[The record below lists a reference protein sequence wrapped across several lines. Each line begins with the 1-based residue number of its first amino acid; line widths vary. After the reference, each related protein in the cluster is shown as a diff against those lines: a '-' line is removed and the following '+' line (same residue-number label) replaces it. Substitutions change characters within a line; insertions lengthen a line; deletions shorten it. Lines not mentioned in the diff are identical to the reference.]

1 VTDIGNIL
9 LETRNMPLKI
19 ACLGECMVEL
29 APEGAGLFRL
39 GIGGDSFNTAVYMK
53 RLAEAG
59 EARVHYVTALGED
72 PQSARMIAAFR
83 DEELETDLVFQLEG
97 AGPGLYLIET
107 DAQGERRFHYWRGQ
121 SAARQLMDGARAEAL
136 ARALAGFDL
145 IYLTGISLAILE
157 PMARKRLL
165 ELLEGLGPETRLA
178 FDPNHR
184 PTLWDKPAATAAG
197 ARLAGLG
204 TTVLASAEDARAL
217 YGAADPAAAVRR
229 WLDAGA
235 AEVVLR
241 RGAASC
247 LIGEAD
253 TQEIVEVPAQANVT
267 LRDTTAAGDAF
278 NAAYLLARLR
288 GRAIR
293 EAAAAG
299 HGLAARVVQTPGAL
313 LPREDEEPQDA

>member
-1 VTDIGNIL
+1 MTL
-9 LETRNMPLKI
+9 QI

-39 GIGGDSFNTAVYMK
+39 GMGGDSFNTAAYMI

-83 DEELETDLVFQLEG
+83 AEGLETDLVFRIEG

-107 DAQGERRFHYWRGQ
+107 DPEGERRFHYWRGQ
-121 SAARQLMDGARAEAL
+121 SAARQLLDQGRAAVL
-136 ARALAGFDL
+136 AEALAGFDL
-145 IYLTGISLAILE
+145 VYLTGVSLAILE
-157 PMARKRLL
+157 PSARHRLI
-165 ELLEGLGPETRLA
+165 ELLEGLAPETRLA

-184 PTLWDKPAATAAG
+184 PALWDRDSAVAAG

-204 TTVLASAEDARAL
+204 ATILASAEDARAL
-217 YGAADPAAAVRR
+217 YGAADPAVAVRR
-229 WLDAGA
+229 WRDAGA

-241 RGAASC
+241 RGAAPC
-247 LIGEAD
+247 LIGVAG
-253 TQEIVEVPAQANVT
+253 TQEIVEVPAQGGVT
-267 LRDTTAAGDAF
+267 VCDTTAAGDGF

-288 GRAIR
+288 GTEPR

-299 HGLAARVVQTPGAL
+299 HALAARVIQTPGAL
-313 LPREDEEPQDA
+313 LPRDKQDG

>member
-1 VTDIGNIL
+1 MTV
-9 LETRNMPLKI
+9 RI

-29 APEGAGLFRL
+29 APAPEGAGLFRL
-39 GIGGDSFNTAVYMK
+39 GVGGDSFNTAAYMK
-53 RLAEAG
+53 RLAETA

-72 PQSARMIAAFR
+72 AESARMIAAFR
-83 DEELETDLVFQLEG
+83 AEGLETDLVFRVEG

-107 DAQGERRFHYWRGQ
+107 DAEGERCFHYWRGE
-121 SAARQLMDGARAEAL
+121 SAARQLMDEGRAMAL
-136 ARALAGFDL
+136 AGALAGFDL
-145 IYLTGISLAILE
+145 VYLTGVSLAILE
-157 PMARKRLL
+157 TDARARLIA
-165 ELLEGLGPETRLA
+165 LLEGLGPETRLA

-184 PTLWDKPAATAAG
+184 PALWDGATAAAAG

-204 TTVLASAEDARAL
+204 ATVLASADDARAL
-217 YGAADPAAAVRR
+217 YGAADPVQAVKS

-241 RGAASC
+241 RGAAPC
-247 LIGEAD
+247 LIGEAGA
-253 TQEIVEVPAQANVT
+253 EEMIEAPAQVSVRV
-267 LRDTTAAGDAF
+267 RDTTAAGDAF

-299 HGLAARVVQTPGAL
+299 HALAARVIQTPGAL
-313 LPREDEEPQDA
+313 LARDRQPNMGPQGA

>member
-1 VTDIGNIL
+1 M
-9 LETRNMPLKI
+9 RI

-59 EARVHYVTALGED
+59 EARVHYVTALGQDTE
-72 PQSARMIAAFR
+72 SARMIAAFR
-83 DEELETDLVFQLEG
+83 AEGLETDLVFRIEG

-107 DAQGERRFHYWRGQ
+107 DTEGERRFHYWRGE

-136 ARALAGFDL
+136 ARSLAGFDL
-145 IYLTGISLAILE
+145 VYLTGISLAILE
-157 PMARKRLL
+157 PSARERLL
-165 ELLEGLGPETRLA
+165 KLLEGLGPETRLA

-184 PTLWDKPAATAAG
+184 PALWDGPTAAAAG

-204 TTVLASAEDARAL
+204 ATVLAAAEDAQAL
-217 YGAADPAAAVRR
+217 YGEADPAQAVRCWR
-229 WLDAGA
+229 DAGA

-241 RGAASC
+241 RGAAPC
-247 LIGEAD
+247 LIGEAG
-253 TQEIVEVPAQANVT
+253 TTELTEVPAQVNV
-267 LRDTTAAGDAF
+267 RVHDTTAAGDAF

-288 GRAIR
+288 GRAIG

-299 HGLAARVVQTPGAL
+299 HTLAARVIQAPGAL
-313 LPREDEEPQDA
+313 LPRADMEPQDA